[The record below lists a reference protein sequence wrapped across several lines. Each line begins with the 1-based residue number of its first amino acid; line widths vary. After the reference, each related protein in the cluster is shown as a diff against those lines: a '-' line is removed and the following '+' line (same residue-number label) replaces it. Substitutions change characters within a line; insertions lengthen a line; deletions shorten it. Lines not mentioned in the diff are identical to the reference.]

1 MTKMMN
7 EFEKKEQFLQMQNK
21 EILERTQNELLNR
34 EAKIKAEMK
43 EKIMGIQK
51 GIEASNQEIKRL
63 RDDKQKLLEENMK
76 LTQMLSE
83 VKMNEQSNLK
93 LNNC

>member
-1 MTKMMN
+1 MMN